1 MRSTPFAGV
10 LFVLAVPRMET
21 LKINGV
27 QRQFP
32 ASIPQTLTGLLKELG
47 INEATVVA
55 EINGRIIER
64 QDFTQTQISNGQSIE
79 LIRFAGGG

>member
-1 MRSTPFAGV
+1 
-10 LFVLAVPRMET
+10 MET

-27 QRQFP
+27 DKQFLTG
-32 ASIPQTLTGLLKELG
+32 IPQTLTDLLKQLG

-64 QDFTQTQISNGQSIE
+64 QNFAQTQLSNGQTIE

>member
-10 LFVLAVPRMET
+10 LFVLAKLRVET

-27 QRQFP
+27 QKQFP
-32 ASIPQTLTGLLKELG
+32 TGIPQTLTELLKNLD
-47 INEATVVA
+47 INEATVAA
-55 EINGRIIER
+55 EIDGKIIEK
-64 QDFTQTQISNGQSIE
+64 QNFAQTQLSNAQVVE

>member
-10 LFVLAVPRMET
+10 LFVLAVLKMEI

-27 QRQFP
+27 ERQFP
-32 ASIPQTLTGLLKELG
+32 AGIPQTLTGLLKELH

-55 EINGRIIER
+55 EIDGRIIER
-64 QDFTQTQISNGQSIE
+64 QNFAQTQISNGQNIE